1 MSARRWPARSR
12 GQRERGQSLVE
23 FSMLVPVFLL
33 ILMGVLELGL
43 AFDHLLT
50 LSYSTREGA
59 RTGAAMAD
67 GEKLANCADVDEY
80 IISAVERVLT
90 SDGSPVRDH
99 MADISAIRIYKADSA
114 GNQLGTNVNVWVPG
128 AGPTVDGHQL
138 HFQQSG
144 ATGWAPCTR
153 NNAAASPDSVGVRL
167 SYTYRAVTP
176 LASIMAFF
184 GGPGSATLAMTDKSV
199 MALNPTD

>member
-1 MSARRWPARSR
+1 MSARRWRRPAD
-12 GQRERGQSLVE
+12 GAAQRGQSLVE

-50 LSYSTREGA
+50 LSYATREGA

-67 GEKLANCADVDEY
+67 GEKIPDCADVDEY
-80 IISAVERVLT
+80 VVSAVERVLT

-99 MADISAIRIYKADSA
+99 LADISAIRIYKADSA
-114 GNQLGTNVNVWVPG
+114 GNQLGNNVNVWVPG
-128 AGPTVDGHQL
+128 TGPNVDGRDL
-138 HFQQSG
+138 HFVLSG
-144 ATGWAPCTR
+144 STGWASCTR
-153 NNAAASPDSVGVRL
+153 NNAAASPDSIGIGL
-167 SYTYRAVTP
+167 TYTYRAVTP
-176 LASIMAFF
+176 LASILGFF
-184 GGPGSATLAMTDKSV
+184 GGAGSATMAMSDKSV